1 MTFPHINH
9 PEGGLPVL
17 APQWAEELIELTKH
31 QLAAQNQTNQ
41 LLQQLVDAQA
51 GHSSTFAEIMERAIK
66 RSERAHNEGSHGD

>member
-9 PEGGLPVL
+9 PDEGIPIP
-17 APQWAEELIELTKH
+17 APAWAEELNTLLKH

-51 GHSSTFAEIMERAIK
+51 GHSDSFAEIMERALK
-66 RSERAHNEGSHGD
+66 RAEQARAERAQHV